1 MDDAGETTG
10 SGTYRN
16 SASPVDTSVATVIPD
31 HGSFPLGGP
40 GAVDSAVLER
50 LVPSA
55 RSAGPGF
62 NSSI

>member
-10 SGTYRN
+10 SGAYRN
-16 SASPVDTSVATVIPD
+16 SPSVDTRGVATVIPD
-31 HGSFPLGGP
+31 HGSLPLGGP
-40 GAVDSAVLER
+40 GAADSALLRR

-55 RSAGPGF
+55 RSEGREF